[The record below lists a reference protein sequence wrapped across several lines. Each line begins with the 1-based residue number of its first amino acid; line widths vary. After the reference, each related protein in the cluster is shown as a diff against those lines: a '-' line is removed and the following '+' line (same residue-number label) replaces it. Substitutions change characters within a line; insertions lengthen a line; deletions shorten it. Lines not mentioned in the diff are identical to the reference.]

1 MELNGDWIDGVS
13 IQRTDFKK
21 IEKVGIWLP
30 CGAVR
35 PWVVGRR
42 PQRKAV
48 PTFSNPGRVLSFA
61 DKKKRNSMSG
71 CQPNTSETLCYSIIL

>member
-13 IQRTDFKK
+13 IKRKDFKK

-48 PTFSNPGRVLSFA
+48 PTLFRIPVGCCPSLT
-61 DKKKRNSMSG
+61 KKSATP
-71 CQPNTSETLCYSIIL
+71 CQAASQIPQRHYVIR